1 MNDLCMI
8 TTTYWH
14 LLHELF
20 LFHVATLNNS
30 NICVEK
36 NVCNK

>member
-1 MNDLCMI
+1 MNDVCMI

-20 LFHVATLNNS
+20 LFHVANNA

-36 NVCNK
+36 SVCNK